1 MQTKQ
6 HHLAELLNQQFFK
19 DNDSYKSIQNKLEHY
34 QFIAKSAAH
43 EVKYVKCLLD
53 IGNGGI
59 FIYPIDHIPSVTA
72 IDLFI
77 EEDLKNRYPD
87 VIWLQRSALNM
98 QFDQQFDAVIEI
110 NTLHHVVGDSVAN
123 TYKNLDTI
131 MEQAS
136 KAMENGGKFILLE
149 STVPKWFLFFF
160 KIIFPLLLL
169 MWPLKHPPTFQ
180 FHYRDILAAAKK
192 AGFQLEEFCWIP
204 KTSDILQL
212 GYRVKGWLS
221 PVQVGKFVFTKKI

>member
-1 MQTKQ
+1 MKIEQ
-6 HHLAELLNQQFFK
+6 HHLAKSLNQEFFK
-19 DNDSYKSIQNKLEHY
+19 DNDSYKSIQSELEHY
-34 QFIAKSAAH
+34 QFIAKSAATETKGAKH
-43 EVKYVKCLLD
+43 LLD
-53 IGNGGI
+53 IGSGGV

-77 EEDLKNRYPD
+77 EEDFKNRYPN
-87 VIWLQRSALNM
+87 VTWLQRSALDM
-98 QFDQQFDAVIEI
+98 QFNQQFDTVIEI

-136 KAMENGGKFILLE
+136 KAMENGGKLILLE
-149 STVPKWFLFFF
+149 STVPKWFLFFYQ
-160 KIIFPLLLL
+160 IIFPLLLL
-169 MWPLKHPPTFQ
+169 IWPLKHPPTFQ
-180 FHYRDILAAAKK
+180 FHYRDILAAGKK

-221 PVQVGKFVFTKKI
+221 PIQMGKFIFTKNG